1 MKIFLPPNKNIY
13 KAEEYNTTLIPES
26 NTVKQ
31 PFGKIHHPVSHHP
44 PICVRY
50 FLNHKHKNKEQQQ
63 LKKKNNRKT
72 INKSRLNSKK
82 KKKTNHVRDD
92 NYIMIVPKE

>member
-63 LKKKNNRKT
+63 LKKKKQQKD
-72 INKSRLNSKK
+72 NKQEPIKLKK
-82 KKKTNHVRDD
+82 E
-92 NYIMIVPKE
+92 KEDKSCQR